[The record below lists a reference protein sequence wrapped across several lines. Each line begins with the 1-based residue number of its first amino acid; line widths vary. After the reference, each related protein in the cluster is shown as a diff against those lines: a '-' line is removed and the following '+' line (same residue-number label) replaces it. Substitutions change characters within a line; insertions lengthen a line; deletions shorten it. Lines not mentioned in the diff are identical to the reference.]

1 MFQPCIAFLEQLH
14 TKVVAIGRQ
23 QGFYEF
29 SAASLRLAVR
39 LPAQRL
45 KLIANL
51 KSYVL
56 NRRQV
61 DGVVRPPR
69 IE

>member
-1 MFQPCIAFLEQLH
+1 MFQPFIAFLEQLH
-14 TKVVAIGRQ
+14 TKVIAIGRQ

-45 KLIANL
+45 KLIANFKEL
-51 KSYVL
+51 CL
-56 NRRQV
+56 
-61 DGVVRPPR
+61 
-69 IE
+69 E